1 MSLELVS
8 QRLRRERIQAAVLR
22 RERIQ
27 VAAQQIFDSISGRA
41 GLDMTLDEI
50 KADIYE
56 ILDQRLKL
64 LLDLHIHGYP
74 ESPIVKTSVSDEQ
87 PKHHTT
93 VSKMLPMGLQLVC
106 QSPLYT
112 PGLRYFS
119 DGRQRSESSA
129 TEWSDWAPVR

>member
-1 MSLELVS
+1 MDTSEFVS
-8 QRLRRERIQAAVLR
+8 AVTGRKLYPFQER
-22 RERIQ
+22 
-27 VAAQQIFDSISGRA
+27 
-41 GLDMTLDEI
+41 M
-50 KADIYE
+50 
-56 ILDQRLKL
+56 LKL
-64 LLDLHIHGYP
+64 LLDLHAGFDGHDRKRISLRRTLCATPYLGIHGSMWIDDLVDP

-87 PKHHTT
+87 PRHRTT

-112 PGLRYFS
+112 PNLRYFS

>member
-1 MSLELVS
+1 MDTSEFVSAVTGRKLHPYQERMLRLLESQTFKSIFPRVS
-8 QRLRRERIQAAVLR
+8 LRRALCATPY
-22 RERIQ
+22 REN
-27 VAAQQIFDSISGRA
+27 RA
-41 GLDMTLDEI
+41 SLIWMDD
-50 KADIYE
+50 
-56 ILDQRLKL
+56 L
-64 LLDLHIHGYP
+64 L
-74 ESPIVKTSVSDEQ
+74 ESSIVKTSVSDEQ

-112 PGLRYFS
+112 PNLRYFS